1 MYMLPTGRISVMGG
15 EQAAEVLTL
24 VKKDGL
30 EKAGKEYPDEVRDS
44 EKEQIKSKYEKEADV
59 YYASARLWDDG
70 VIKPSDMRRVLG
82 MSLIS
87 TLNSKIEDTKAGVFR
102 M

>member
-1 MYMLPTGRISVMGG
+1 MGG

-30 EKAGKEYPDEVRDS
+30 ERDGKQYPDEVRQA
-44 EKEQIKSKYEKEADV
+44 EKAKIKEKYEKEGDV

-70 VIKPSDMRRVLG
+70 IIKPSDFRRVLG

-87 TLNSKIEDTKAGVFR
+87 TLNAPIENTAAGVFR

>member
-1 MYMLPTGRISVMGG
+1 MLPTGRISVMGG

-24 VKKDGL
+24 VKKNGL
-30 EKAGKEYPDEVRDS
+30 ERAGKEYPDEQRLT
-44 EKEQIKSKYEKEADV
+44 EKDKIKQKYEKEGDV

-70 VIKPSDMRRVLG
+70 VVKPKDLRRVLG
-82 MSLIS
+82 LSLIS
-87 TLNSKIEDTKAGVFR
+87 SLNAKIEDTVAGVFR